1 MKKILSSLVCTVM
14 LFNACENTATASGF
28 PTFDGANLTQL
39 LQQMLQQAKDY
50 SNQLEQLEQLK
61 NQYTQQMKDAA
72 KPFTDTF
79 NTANQI
85 IGTGMK
91 AYDYVNGLYG
101 NFQDVNSYIKNS
113 SGSWEEWQQCALN
126 PSCNPMDKAF
136 GALQRVGQLSEGAS
150 AVAAETANTLHTT
163 ITSGV
168 FDQQN
173 AALNSAQGERGVLQ
187 TMGQNAVAKAKSDAT
202 YQVAVLKNLEAINNE
217 IAEQKKERVAINEH
231 YQANYKKNKDTL
243 DKTKATK
250 LKSLVWSN

>member
-1 MKKILSSLVCTVM
+1 MKKILSSLVCSVM
-14 LFNACENTATASGF
+14 LFNFCENTATASGF

-136 GALQRVGQLSEGAS
+136 EALQRAGQLSEGAS

-163 ITSGV
+163 ITSSV

-187 TMGQNAVAKAKSDAT
+187 SMGQNAVAKAKSDAT

-231 YQANYKKNKDTL
+231 YQANYKKNKEKL
-243 DKTKATK
+243 DNTKATK
-250 LKSLVWSN
+250 LKSLVWND

>member
-1 MKKILSSLVCTVM
+1 MKKILSSLVCSLM

-126 PSCNPMDKAF
+126 SGCNPMDKAF
-136 GALQRVGQLSEGAS
+136 EALQRVGQLSEGAS

-187 TMGQNAVAKAKSDAT
+187 TMGQNAVAKAKSDVV
-202 YQVAVLKNLEAINNE
+202 YQTAVIENLGKITAE
-217 IAEQKKERVAINEH
+217 IARKNDMEAAINE
-231 YQANYKKNKDTL
+231 QFKKDNQDQQQKL
-243 DKTKATK
+243 EATKATK
-250 LKSLVWSN
+250 INSLVMDH

>member
-1 MKKILSSLVCTVM
+1 MKKILSSLVCSLM
-14 LFNACENTATASGF
+14 LFTACENTATASGF

-136 GALQRVGQLSEGAS
+136 EALLRAGQLSEGAS

-163 ITSGV
+163 ITSSV

-187 TMGQNAVAKAKSDAT
+187 SMGQNAVAKAKSDAT

-231 YQANYKKNKDTL
+231 YQANYKKNKENL
-243 DKTKATK
+243 DRTKATK
-250 LKSLVWSN
+250 LKSLVWND

>member
-1 MKKILSSLVCTVM
+1 MKKILSSLVCSVM

-136 GALQRVGQLSEGAS
+136 EALQRVGQLSEGAS

-163 ITSGV
+163 ITSSV

-187 TMGQNAVAKAKSDAT
+187 SMGQNAVAKAKSDAT

-243 DKTKATK
+243 DKTKVTK

>member
-1 MKKILSSLVCTVM
+1 MKKILSSLVCSVM
-14 LFNACENTATASGF
+14 LFNFCENTATASGF

-136 GALQRVGQLSEGAS
+136 EALQRAGQLSEGAS

-163 ITSGV
+163 ITSSV

-173 AALNSAQGERGVLQ
+173 VALNSAQGERGVLQ
-187 TMGQNAVAKAKSDAT
+187 SMGQNAVAKAKSDAT

>member
-1 MKKILSSLVCTVM
+1 MKKILSSLVCSVM
-14 LFNACENTATASGF
+14 LFYACENTATASGF

-136 GALQRVGQLSEGAS
+136 EALQRAGQLSEGAS

-163 ITSGV
+163 ITSSV

-187 TMGQNAVAKAKSDAT
+187 SMGQNAVAKAKSDAT

-243 DKTKATK
+243 EQTKATK

>member
-1 MKKILSSLVCTVM
+1 MKKILSSLVCSM
-14 LFNACENTATASGF
+14 LLLGACENTATASGF

-101 NFQDVNSYIKNS
+101 NFKDVNSYIKNS

-136 GALQRVGQLSEGAS
+136 EALQRVGQLSEGAS

-163 ITSGV
+163 INSSV

-187 TMGQNAVAKAKSDAT
+187 SMGQNAVAKAKSDAT

-231 YQANYKKNKDTL
+231 YQANYKKNKEKL
-243 DKTKATK
+243 DSTKATK
-250 LKSLVWSN
+250 LKSLVWND

>member
-1 MKKILSSLVCTVM
+1 MKKILSSLVCSVM
-14 LFNACENTATASGF
+14 LFNFCENTATASGF

-136 GALQRVGQLSEGAS
+136 EALQRAGQLSEGAS
-150 AVAAETANTLHTT
+150 AVASETANTLHTT
-163 ITSGV
+163 ITSSV

-187 TMGQNAVAKAKSDAT
+187 SMGQNAVAKAKSDAT

-243 DKTKATK
+243 EQTKATK

>member
-1 MKKILSSLVCTVM
+1 MKKILSSLVCSVM

-28 PTFDGANLTQL
+28 PTFDGANLTQM

-61 NQYTQQMKDAA
+61 NQYSQQMKDAA

-136 GALQRVGQLSEGAS
+136 EALQRVGMLSEGAS

-163 ITSGV
+163 ITSSV

-187 TMGQNAVAKAKSDAT
+187 SMGQNAVAKAKSDAT

-231 YQANYKKNKDTL
+231 YQANYKKNKEKL
-243 DKTKATK
+243 DNTKATK
-250 LKSLVWSN
+250 LKSLVWND

>member
-1 MKKILSSLVCTVM
+1 MKKILSSLVCSVM
-14 LFNACENTATASGF
+14 LFNFCENTATASGF

-136 GALQRVGQLSEGAS
+136 EALQRAGQLSEGAS

-163 ITSGV
+163 ITSSV

-187 TMGQNAVAKAKSDAT
+187 SMGQNAVAKAKSDAT

-231 YQANYKKNKDTL
+231 YQANYKKNKENL
-243 DKTKATK
+243 DRTKATK
-250 LKSLVWSN
+250 LKSLVWND

>member
-1 MKKILSSLVCTVM
+1 MKKILSSFVCSVM

-136 GALQRVGQLSEGAS
+136 EALQRAGQLSEGAS

-163 ITSGV
+163 ITSSV

-187 TMGQNAVAKAKSDAT
+187 SMGQNAVAKAKSDAT

>member
-1 MKKILSSLVCTVM
+1 M

-28 PTFDGANLTQL
+28 PTFDGANLTQM

-61 NQYTQQMKDAA
+61 NQYSQQMKDAA

-136 GALQRVGQLSEGAS
+136 EALQRVGMLSEGAS

-163 ITSGV
+163 ITSSV

-187 TMGQNAVAKAKSDAT
+187 SMGQNAVAKAKSDAT

-231 YQANYKKNKDTL
+231 YQANYKKNKEKL
-243 DKTKATK
+243 DNTKATK
-250 LKSLVWSN
+250 LKSLVWND

>member
-1 MKKILSSLVCTVM
+1 MKKILSSFVCSVM

-136 GALQRVGQLSEGAS
+136 EALQRAGQLSEGAS

-163 ITSGV
+163 ITSSV

-187 TMGQNAVAKAKSDAT
+187 SMGQNAVAKAKSDAT

-243 DKTKATK
+243 EQTKATK